1 MKDYKEVAADVFQRS
16 EIIIADN
23 RRRNNNIRKAGSMT
37 VCFCLV
43 ILLGA
48 SAWQRG
54 AFSNSAHDGAGDIV
68 MGGFLTTAGV
78 KSNETIEGSSHS
90 GVVDNEEEPPAA
102 AFDKED
108 GTNDQIAMGGMA
120 VIMEGIPDTEFGF
133 EYHYRTMISSYG
145 DGGAAAVSYDSPENG
160 TFKFSIPLKGAIDE
174 YGASDE
180 NGDILYRV
188 LVYVFKDKNELNANS
203 DTVREEG
210 DRLFACG
217 YTVAMETYNDGHEN
231 HYYFTLHATKEQLVN
246 FAVNEEYGYRFF
258 LYDELVP
265 EY

>member
-1 MKDYKEVAADVFQRS
+1 MKDYKEVANDVFLRS
-16 EIIIADN
+16 EKIMADN
-23 RRRNNNIRKAGSMT
+23 RRRVNKIRKAGLMT
-37 VCFCLV
+37 ACFCLV
-43 ILLGA
+43 VLLGVT
-48 SAWQRG
+48 AWQRG

-90 GVVDNEEEPPAA
+90 GVVD
-102 AFDKED
+102 KED
-108 GTNDQIAMGGMA
+108 GTNAQIAMGGMA

-160 TFKFSIPLKGAIDE
+160 TFKFSIPLKGAMDE

-188 LVYVFKDKNELNANS
+188 LVYVFKDKNELNGNS
-203 DTVREEG
+203 SIVQEEG

-217 YTVAMETYNDGHEN
+217 YTVAMETYNDGHED

-265 EY
+265 KY

>member
-37 VCFCLV
+37 ACFCLV

-48 SAWQRG
+48 SAWQSG
-54 AFSNSAHDGAGDIV
+54 TFSSTAQDGAGNIV
-68 MGGFLTTAGV
+68 ISGFFTAAGIKSDEAV
-78 KSNETIEGSSHS
+78 KGNSHS
-90 GVVDNEEEPPAA
+90 GVVDNEEKPPAPT
-102 AFDKED
+102 FDNGD
-108 GTNDQIAMGGMA
+108 GTNAQIAMGGMWA
-120 VIMEGIPDTEFGF
+120 IMEGIPDTEFGF

-145 DGGAAAVSYDSPENG
+145 DGNGAAVSYDSPENG